1 METHLISYSV
11 LDGVYYAQ
19 ACNLSSY
26 IVAESGYTNYSW
38 HYGDS
43 MNYVQSQQILIDTSN
58 VFIQV
63 EALDSNNCAITSDSI
78 HISIVSDFVDLINA
92 NTNEDYIDDVYV
104 LCSADSSISIDV
116 SQFMTGY
123 YSIEWR
129 EVVGSNSMLLSE
141 NPQIDIFPTQNTA
154 YTLNVSSC
162 SFDFYVNFYPSPAL
176 DVEHTNLLCYGDTN
190 ATINISTDSSTY
202 INYTLIDS
210 MSNIVYFNTT
220 NIPMDTI
227 ENLSAGTY
235 IVELKDEFLCTVR
248 EEIEI
253 LQDSLYFDSLQI
265 QNIDCYGEG
274 SSIEFKLFGGFDPNI
289 FVLNEDTIT
298 LTQNEDG
305 YFFIEDLIPINYI
318 IEVTDLNG
326 CYNFLDFQITESTE
340 LQLNINDFTDTIS
353 CFGDSSA
360 FISLNAVGGTTTYL
374 FDLYNSDSLFS
385 QQSQHI

>member
-1 METHLISYSV
+1 
-11 LDGVYYAQ
+11 
-19 ACNLSSY
+19 
-26 IVAESGYTNYSW
+26 
-38 HYGDS
+38 
-43 MNYVQSQQILIDTSN
+43 
-58 VFIQV
+58 
-63 EALDSNNCAITSDSI
+63 
-78 HISIVSDFVDLINA
+78 
-92 NTNEDYIDDVYV
+92 
-104 LCSADSSISIDV
+104 
-116 SQFMTGY
+116 
-123 YSIEWR
+123 
-129 EVVGSNSMLLSE
+129 MLLSE

-235 IVELKDEFLCTVR
+235 IVELKDEFLRVVE

-253 LQDSLYFDSLQI
+253 LQPDSLYFDSLQI
-265 QNIDCYGEG
+265 QNINCYGEG
-274 SSIEFKLFGGFDPNI
+274 LGSIEFKLFGGFDPNI
-289 FVLNEDTIT
+289 FVLNEDTMV

-305 YFFIEDLIPINYI
+305 YFFIENLIPINYI

-326 CYNFLDFQITESTE
+326 CSHFLDFQITESTE

-360 FISLNAVGGTTTYL
+360 FINLNAVGGTTTYL

-385 QQSQHI
+385 QQSLNIFNNLPANNYEVFVTDGYGCQDSLEVTINQPLLQITENHNLHQHVSGFWR